1 MKAKSV
7 DFRLKGDDQAYVDA
21 SAALADVYIRDHWKT
36 VLLAAEGNGGDTV
49 FCLDV
54 TDPHNPSFLWE
65 FADPDLFRSRSSPS
79 IAKIGLIQTKGASK
93 WAAFFVSGKTQDA
106 ESFPSIYII
115 DIATGGLIERVF
127 LNSDADGQGGVP
139 SGQPTIIDSDG
150 NGYIDRLY
158 IGTDKGYVYKVNI
171 PDDPLT
177 ENYPI
182 NHCVINRDF
191 TDDQGESVP
200 TMQRYHPVY
209 GSPVAVISTDVT
221 EDAQLRVITKIFF
234 GTGDSPYYDE
244 SINATD
250 DATRY
255 HFFAYRDENTK
266 GQCDE
271 TGISLDWFKELPPG
285 HRIFASAFAAAGNI
299 YFGTATSETED
310 PCETGSDSTV
320 TAGTLYVFNYE
331 GEPVT
336 RITDLG
342 NLIIPPLVEDQHLYV
357 KSQTLGLQSF
367 GQASYNNPVRGGGR
381 PEVAV
386 RSWKEVF

>member
-1 MKAKSV
+1 
-7 DFRLKGDDQAYVDA
+7 
-21 SAALADVYIRDHWKT
+21 
-36 VLLAAEGNGGDTV
+36 
-49 FCLDV
+49 V
-54 TDPHNPSFLWE
+54 T
-65 FADPDLFRSRSSPS
+65 
-79 IAKIGLIQTKGASK
+79 Q
-93 WAAFFVSGKTQDA
+93 
-106 ESFPSIYII
+106 
-115 DIATGGLIERVF
+115 
-127 LNSDADGQGGVP
+127 
-139 SGQPTIIDSDG
+139 
-150 NGYIDRLY
+150 
-158 IGTDKGYVYKVNI
+158 
-171 PDDPLT
+171 
-177 ENYPI
+177 
-182 NHCVINRDF
+182 
-191 TDDQGESVP
+191 
-200 TMQRYHPVY
+200 
-209 GSPVAVISTDVT
+209 
-221 EDAQLRVITKIFF
+221 DAQLRVITKIFF

-331 GEPVT
+331 GEPVI